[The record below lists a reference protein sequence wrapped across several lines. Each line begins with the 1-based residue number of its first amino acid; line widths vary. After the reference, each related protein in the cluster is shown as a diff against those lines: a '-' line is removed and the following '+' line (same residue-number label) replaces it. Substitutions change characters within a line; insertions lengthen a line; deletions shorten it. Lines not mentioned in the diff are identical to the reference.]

1 MSVNQAR
8 LVQTFSDLV
17 AIDALS
23 FEEREMA
30 DYLKKVWQETCGV
43 TLQEDG
49 AAAQIGGNA
58 GNLFGRLS
66 GDPGRPELL
75 LSAHMDT
82 VAPGRGKKAVVQADG
97 RITSAGNTVLGA
109 DDAAALAIILEA
121 CRELTERQ
129 LSHRPLE
136 LLFTVAEEAYARGAA
151 VFDLSQ
157 IEAKL
162 AYCLDCSDRLGA
174 YSAQE
179 PTLLSFEL
187 TVHGQSAHA
196 GFKPEAGVNAVAC
209 AAAAIARLPQ
219 GWQDPHTT
227 FNIGRI
233 EGGTAT
239 NIVPDTVTVKGEIRS
254 AVHEDAL
261 ACWQHTVAVFE
272 AEAAQIGASISVS
285 QTLHLT
291 AYQIEASNPALRDYQ
306 AVLARRGLEAYAKPS
321 FGGSDNNILVQQGFS
336 GLCLFNPM
344 HDIHTTHEYT
354 QISELTAMTEL
365 LIDLLTL

>member
-8 LVQTFSDLV
+8 LVQTFADLV

-49 AAAQIGGNA
+49 AAARIGGTA
-58 GNLFGRLS
+58 GNLFGRLN
-66 GDPGRPELL
+66 GDPGKSGLL

-82 VAPGRGKKAVVQADG
+82 VAPGRGKRAVVQADG
-97 RITSAGNTVLGA
+97 RITSDGSTILGA

-121 CRELTERQ
+121 CRELTEEQ
-129 LSHRPLE
+129 ISHRPVE

-157 IEAKL
+157 VESRL
-162 AYCLDCSDRLGA
+162 AYCLDCSDRMGS

-187 TVHGQSAHA
+187 TVQGKAAHA

-239 NIVPDTVTVKGEIRS
+239 NIVPDMVTVKGEIRS

-261 ACWQHTVAVFE
+261 ACWQQTVDIFE
-272 AEAAQIGASISVS
+272 AEAGKNGAGIKAAKII
-285 QTLHLT
+285 HLT
-291 AYQIEASNPALRDYQ
+291 AYHISPADPALRDYQ
-306 AVLARRGLEAYAKPS
+306 TVLHRRGLEAYAKPS
-321 FGGSDNNILVQQGFS
+321 FGGSDNNILVKQGLS

-354 QISELTAMTEL
+354 KISELVEMTE
-365 LIDLLTL
+365 IVKDLLTL